1 VLADLLSRSAA
12 SHHRGGGGGGVS
24 ETPRARSAHFYAALI
39 HCRRLFY
46 SFACLMRPLRD
57 DEIANGPPSAR
68 EKEERGSRFFRAS
81 RGQFFMHTCG
91 RKTTHYTRQRRPRRY
106 ATRRVAHVTENRRAC
121 AHASRQQYA
130 RMHRRSHDSSG
141 APLPRVSARLRPA
154 YLSLTR
160 RGNVLAAASRS
171 ALLAARE
178 PLSRQRSRYN
188 ALRCFRWHERAMAA
202 CRRRPFSENYRP
214 QLPATT

>member
-1 VLADLLSRSAA
+1 MKSQTARQAQERRR
-12 SHHRGGGGGGVS
+12 RGGADFSARVEGNFSCTRAGGG
-24 ETPRARSAHFYAALI
+24 R
-39 HCRRLFY
+39 
-46 SFACLMRPLRD
+46 
-57 DEIANGPPSAR
+57 
-68 EKEERGSRFFRAS
+68 
-81 RGQFFMHTCG
+81 
-91 RKTTHYTRQRRPRRY
+91 HYTRQRRPRRY

-130 RMHRRSHDSSG
+130 RMHRRNHDSSG

-160 RGNVLAAASRS
+160 RENVLAAASRS

-178 PLSRQRSRYN
+178 PLSRRRSRYN

-202 CRRRPFSENYRP
+202 RRRRPLSENYRP